1 MYVSVATVSYYAQ
14 FTTQGIDMGREFQMD
29 RGGGSHGQGREM
41 QSTTL
46 QKLCYEAMIE
56 TMCMSLLLLFLIMHS
71 SLHRVLIWEGV
82 HMDRRG
88 GSHGQG
94 REMQSTTLQ
103 KLCYEATVEAMC
115 MSLLLLFL
123 IMHSSLHRV

>member
-1 MYVSVATVSYYAQ
+1 MYESVATVSYYAH
-14 FTTQGIDMGREFQMD
+14 FTTQGIDMGRAVHMD

-46 QKLCYEAMIE
+46 QKLCYEALVE

-71 SLHRVLIWEGV
+71 SLHRVLIWEG
-82 HMDRRG
+82 

-94 REMQSTTLQ
+94 RGFTWIGEGDEVNNLT
-103 KLCYEATVEAMC
+103 EAV
-115 MSLLLLFL
+115 L
-123 IMHSSLHRV
+123 